1 MVGIKTLTVLRGS
14 SLPVLMFC
22 SLLLAGCATVD
33 TSDIEVVTRTSPEA
47 RFGSY
52 RTYAWLE
59 TAQIVN
65 DPLGQWE
72 PPGFDADAAVKAM
85 VDRELGKRGMRA
97 TGNTADLL
105 VTFVAGIEMT
115 AFEVREGVESVLP
128 SLQTVPKGALVV
140 VLVDSASKRPVWVG
154 VAGADLQRQ
163 PEADAV
169 HRRLDYV
176 VTEMFRTLPVR

>member
-1 MVGIKTLTVLRGS
+1 MTALTILRRS
-14 SLPVLMFC
+14 SLSVVMLFG
-22 SLLLAGCATVD
+22 LLLAGCATVD

-52 RTYAWLE
+52 RTYTWLE

-65 DPLGQWE
+65 DPFGQWE
-72 PPGFDADAAVKAM
+72 PPGFDADAAVMAM

-97 TGNTADLL
+97 TTDSADLL

-115 AFEVREGVESVLP
+115 AYELREGGQSGLP

-140 VLVDSASKRPVWVG
+140 VLVDSASNRPVWVG
-154 VAGADLQRQ
+154 VAGADIQRQ
-163 PEADAV
+163 PEADAM
-169 HRRLDYV
+169 HQRLDYV